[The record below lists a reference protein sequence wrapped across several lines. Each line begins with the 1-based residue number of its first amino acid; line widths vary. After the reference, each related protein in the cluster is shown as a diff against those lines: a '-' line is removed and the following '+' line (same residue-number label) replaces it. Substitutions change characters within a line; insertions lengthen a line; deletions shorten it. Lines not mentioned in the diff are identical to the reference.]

1 MKRKTKR
8 LGKNQA
14 DKLRRRRA
22 ALRGWK
28 TRRWRVKT
36 GKRQGVWYK
45 KMKQRARNFNARQRR
60 LGERLVAVDLRLLD
74 PNAITAPLV
83 GGHSF
88 DRRGLPR
95 WN

>member
-45 KMKQRARNFNARQRR
+45 KMKQRARELQCSAKT
-60 LGERLVAVDLRLLD
+60 
-74 PNAITAPLV
+74 P
-83 GGHSF
+83 
-88 DRRGLPR
+88 RGAAGCG
-95 WN
+95 